1 MMSLAGQMAGMSRTS
16 GRQLGGDAHLSQSIA
31 DILTTPI
38 GSRVMRRDY
47 GSLLFELVDQ
57 PDNPRTRIRLF
68 AAIAVALAKWEPRLR
83 LTRVGLVRPAP
94 GSLSVTV
101 EGNRTD
107 IPTSTAA
114 ANLARLTLPLN
125 FAAQF

>member
-1 MMSLAGQMAGMSRTS
+1 MMMGMSRTT
-16 GRQLGGDAHLSQSIA
+16 GGALGGDAHLSQSIA

-83 LTRVGLVRPAP
+83 LTRVAVTRPAP
-94 GSLSVTV
+94 GSLTVTV
-101 EGNRTD
+101 EGTRIDT
-107 IPTSTAA
+107 PASTIA
-114 ANLARLTLPLN
+114 ANLARLTLPLK
-125 FAAQF
+125 FAAPF

>member
-1 MMSLAGQMAGMSRTS
+1 MIAQMAGMSRTT
-16 GRQLGGDAHLSQSIA
+16 GRPLGGDAHLSQSIA

-57 PDNPRTRIRLF
+57 PDNARTRIRLF

-83 LTRVGLVRPAP
+83 LTRVAVDRPAP

-101 EGNRTD
+101 EGTRTD
-107 IPTSTAA
+107 STPSAA
-114 ANLARLTLPLN
+114 ATSLARLTLPLK
-125 FAAQF
+125 FAPAF